1 MANVTGGDEQTY
13 SRRGPASRYYQEQR
27 QGLFGD
33 FLNRIQGMGQGM
45 AQAVGLGAEANLDPR
60 ITGNY
65 APEGGNVTTGGGGRG
80 SGAGSGRVTGG
91 GGGGGGT
98 ALVTGAPGGGGQVPN
113 AQLRNALFDRRNLFG
128 GALALP
134 AVGFAV
140 QELIEGRPLSAAAGA
155 AGAYGA
161 GKVTAA
167 LTGGLRA
174 SPNPIAKAA
183 GYLIPVGAAAA
194 GTGLGDVAEKAKVS
208 GKLPFGIGKGEAIA
222 GKEGGL
228 SEQLAQAEKVAET
241 LANMDARTAQVYL
254 QYHKQLAR
262 DATDLDFENTKRMMP
277 LVEQAK
283 RNELVRQQALI
294 ASMGQNYAM
303 LGTVA
308 TAGKLALGSQEEQGL
323 NLRTALTANPYANSV
338 LQAPSISF

>member
-1 MANVTGGDEQTY
+1 MSEFKDEQGRVFRMNPLTGAYQQVGAAGGGQQTGAAPQPQPAQRRRSFREDVSNVQDFLRNRVGEYFTGGQQT
-13 SRRGPASRYYQEQR
+13 PAA
-27 QGLFGD
+27 G
-33 FLNRIQGMGQGM
+33 GQQPS
-45 AQAVGLGAEANLDPR
+45 AAAAADPSG
-60 ITGNY
+60 T
-65 APEGGNVTTGGGGRG
+65 VQVGGGR
-80 SGAGSGRVTGG
+80 STSAT
-91 GGGGGGT
+91 T
-98 ALVTGAPGGGGQVPN
+98 PDPA
-113 AQLRNALFDRRNLFG
+113 RNAIFSRGNLFG

-308 TAGKLALGSQEEQGL
+308 TAGKLAIGSQEEQGL
-323 NLRTALTANPYANSV
+323 NLRTALQAAPYANSV